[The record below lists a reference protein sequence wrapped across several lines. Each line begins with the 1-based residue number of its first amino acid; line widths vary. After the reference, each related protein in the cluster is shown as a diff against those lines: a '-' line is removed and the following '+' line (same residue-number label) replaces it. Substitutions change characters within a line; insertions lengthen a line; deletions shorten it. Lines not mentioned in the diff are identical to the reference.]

1 MTKTQIKKKIA
12 ERKATIERLTEN
24 ANQMGACW
32 ESEKLGFT
40 LGYISALEAM
50 LGNAEPNW
58 DFMGK

>member
-40 LGYISALEAM
+40 LGYISALEEM
-50 LGNAEPNW
+50 LGNGQPNW
-58 DFMGK
+58 DFLAR